1 MPSWPWSWAVR
12 EVEAGGRV
20 VVTRDGRAVAQL
32 VAQAML
38 EDLVLVSEDQAVRQ
52 YGVPTA
58 W

>member
-1 MPSWPWSWAVR
+1 MGTADRLTLSAASVW
-12 EVEAGGRV
+12 EAETTRAAGRLRV
-20 VVTRDGRAVAQL
+20 GP